1 MSHTFIVIVIII
13 MLTLHC
19 VTKKIKDN
27 SNSNHNVILHI
38 RRYSQRYTERKR
50 EIERK
55 KKTSP
60 TSLTGSVYAVTT
72 SMQKLKTIGHDES
85 WTLRA

>member
-1 MSHTFIVIVIII
+1 MLSYTFDD
-13 MLTLHC
+13 TH
-19 VTKKIKDN
+19 KDT
-27 SNSNHNVILHI
+27 
-38 RRYSQRYTERKR
+38 QKERER
-50 EIERK
+50 EIER

-60 TSLTGSVYAVTT
+60 TSLTGSIYAVTT